1 MNSRL
6 KAERDALA
14 AERAAVEKASSR
26 KPMTVPVPVV
36 DEAAQAKLAE
46 EQSRIKAA
54 VARLEEERK
63 LHAQNLSDL
72 ERERKEFLSDVEEWQ
87 VQEANLKAYE
97 ERLRKQQ
104 AQLEAERVQVQKFAH
119 GAGATAGGKPD
130 PKTDEEWKKI
140 QTATQALDKER
151 RGVQSDLL
159 AIKEQEHALRVQE
172 ERVKRARMQ
181 LEADQKKF
189 QDILS
194 KVATEEE
201 AEDTPKKKGLFGFG
215 KK

>member
-1 MNSRL
+1 
-6 KAERDALA
+6 
-14 AERAAVEKASSR
+14 
-26 KPMTVPVPVV
+26 
-36 DEAAQAKLAE
+36 
-46 EQSRIKAA
+46 
-54 VARLEEERK
+54 

-119 GAGATAGGKPD
+119 GSAAAQSDVKASA
-130 PKTDEEWKKI
+130 EWDKI
-140 QTATQALDKER
+140 QAATQALDKER

-189 QDILS
+189 QEILS
-194 KVATEEE
+194 KVATEDEP
-201 AEDTPKKKGLFGFG
+201 EDTPKKKGLFGFG